1 MHPHPPQIGHFE
13 RERIG
18 AVFDAAASS
27 AIRVLAFAAASAY
40 LWRMKFPILLAVL
53 LPLVCSAQPAGSLI
67 LPESPRVMGMGGAY
81 VGLADDPMSGIVN
94 PAGLQS
100 LKKLGTDFFFAKSS
114 PAGPDHLCFALA
126 NPSTEKGSP
135 VAMGVWSQGLISD
148 DDRKFYVPYAAMSHN
163 LARFL
168 GLGLV
173 TRFPYVATEVD
184 SEKSRWETVADV
196 SARLTVSTL
205 QAGAVV
211 ERCFGGAQF
220 VARRLRTGAA
230 FASQEGIALSYEW
243 RATETDKRFD
253 FHYES
258 SHWGAEI
265 PVGKYV
271 ALRGGYVRDERAHFA
286 AGLAVGILKGGW
298 RVETACDLP
307 ASGKGRTRWAVG
319 LNYRL

>member
-1 MHPHPPQIGHFE
+1 
-13 RERIG
+13 
-18 AVFDAAASS
+18 
-27 AIRVLAFAAASAY
+27 
-40 LWRMKFPILLAVL
+40 MKFPILLAVL

-94 PAGLQS
+94 PAGLRS

-114 PAGPDHLCFALA
+114 PSGPDHFCFALA

-148 DDRKFYVPYAAMSHN
+148 DDRKFYVPYAALSYE

-173 TRFPYVATEVD
+173 TRFPYVATKVD

-196 SARLTVSTL
+196 SARLTVSTIE
-205 QAGAVV
+205 AGAAV

-220 VARRLRTGAA
+220 VARRLRAGAA
-230 FASQEGIALSYEW
+230 FASQQGIAVSYEW
-243 RATETDKRFD
+243 RALETDRRFD

-258 SHWGAEI
+258 SHWGAEL

-271 ALRGGYVRDERAHFA
+271 ALRGGYAHAERTHFA
-286 AGLAVGILKGGW
+286 AGLAVGVLRGGW
-298 RVETACDLP
+298 RVETACEFP
-307 ASGKGRTRWAVG
+307 ASGKGRTRWAAG